1 VPSENYEALD
11 TETVADLLGVTP
23 RQVRNWAIN
32 KGLPFK
38 DDPRGRRFKWREALE
53 WYIVYRTEK
62 DGSRG
67 SQPPAPDPESNE
79 EQTESLEQA
88 TTRKTIAEA
97 NLKELEL
104 ATKRGQVVAIADAQ
118 RAIEVV
124 SKNVQQK
131 LLSVPAKLTGRLM
144 GVADRNRIHAIL
156 EVEMKQQCTELA
168 GISLQANKKPQPETE
183 E

>member
-1 VPSENYEALD
+1 VPQGNFEALD
-11 TETVADLLGVTP
+11 TESVADLLAVTA
-23 RQVRNWAIN
+23 RQVRNWVKD
-32 KGLPFK
+32 KGLPSK
-38 DDPRGRRFKWREALE
+38 DDPRGRRFIWRDTLE
-53 WYIVYRTEK
+53 WYIGYRTEK

-67 SQPPAPDPESNE
+67 SQPPASDAAADA

-118 RAIEVV
+118 HAIEVV

-168 GISLQANKKPQPETE
+168 GISLQANKRPPEE

>member
-11 TETVADLLGVTP
+11 TESVADLLGVSP
-23 RQVRNWAIN
+23 RQVRNWAKD
-32 KGLPFK
+32 KGLPYK
-38 DDPRGRRFKWREALE
+38 DDPRGRRFIWRDTLE

-67 SQPPAPDPESNE
+67 SQPPASSQDLLDQDE
-79 EQTESLEQA
+79 TLEQA

-168 GISLQANKKPQPETE
+168 GISLQASKRAPEE

>member
-11 TETVADLLGVTP
+11 TNLVADLLGVTP
-23 RQVRNWAIN
+23 RQVGNWVKE
-32 KGLPFK
+32 KGLPYK
-38 DDPRGRRFKWREALE
+38 DDPRGRRFNWKSTLE
-53 WYIVYRTEK
+53 WYIVYRAKK

-67 SQPPAPDPESNE
+67 SQVSAQDPESGGDDAE
-79 EQTESLEQA
+79 TLDQA
-88 TTRKTIAEA
+88 LCRKTIAEA

-168 GISLQANKKPQPETE
+168 GISLQANKRPQETE

>member
-1 VPSENYEALD
+1 MPSENYEALD
-11 TETVADLLGVTP
+11 TESVADLLGVTA
-23 RQVRNWAIN
+23 RQVRNWVKD
-32 KGLPFK
+32 KGLPSK
-38 DDPRGRRFKWREALE
+38 DDPRGRRFKWRETLE

-67 SQPPAPDPESNE
+67 SQPQPPSQESAAVPDE
-79 EQTESLEQA
+79 TLEQA

-104 ATKRGQVVAIADAQ
+104 ATKRGQVVAIVDAQ
-118 RAIEVV
+118 HAIEVA
-124 SKNVQQK
+124 SKAIQQK

-168 GISLQANKKPQPETE
+168 GISLQANKRPME
-183 E
+183 EE

>member
-11 TETVADLLGVTP
+11 TESVADLLGVTA
-23 RQVRNWAIN
+23 RQVRNWVKD
-32 KGLPFK
+32 KGLPSK
-38 DDPRGRRFKWREALE
+38 DDPRGRRFIWRDALE
-53 WYIVYRTEK
+53 WYIIYRTEK

-67 SQPPAPDPESNE
+67 SQSAAAVPLNDPDE
-79 EQTESLEQA
+79 TESLEQA

-168 GISLQANKKPQPETE
+168 GISLQATKRAPEE
-183 E
+183 EQ

>member
-1 VPSENYEALD
+1 MAAQNYEALD
-11 TETVADLLGVTP
+11 TESVADLLGVSA
-23 RQVRNWAIN
+23 RQVRNWAKD
-32 KGLPFK
+32 KGLPSK
-38 DDPRGRRFKWREALE
+38 DDPRGRRFIWRDTLE
-53 WYIVYRTEK
+53 WYISYRAEK

-67 SQPPAPDPESNE
+67 SQQSASAPESDTDNAE
-79 EQTESLEQA
+79 TFDQA
-88 TTRKTIAEA
+88 LTRKTIADA

-168 GISLQANKKPQPETE
+168 GISLQANKRPPEE

>member
-1 VPSENYEALD
+1 MPAENFEALD
-11 TETVADLLGVTP
+11 SETVADLLGVTA
-23 RQVRNWAIN
+23 RQVGNWVKH
-32 KGLPFK
+32 KGLPFI
-38 DDPRGRRFKWREALE
+38 DDPRGRRFIWRKTLE
-53 WYIVYRTEK
+53 WYIGYRTEK

-67 SQPPAPDPESNE
+67 SQLPASSPSADPEK
-79 EQTESLEQA
+79 TETFDQA
-88 TTRKTIAEA
+88 ICRKTIAEA

-144 GVADRNRIHAIL
+144 GVGDRNRIHAIL

-168 GISLQANKKPQPETE
+168 GISLQATKRAPEE

>member
-1 VPSENYEALD
+1 MPQGNFEALD
-11 TETVADLLGVTP
+11 TESVADLLGVTA
-23 RQVRNWAIN
+23 RQVRNWVKD
-32 KGLPFK
+32 KGLPSK
-38 DDPRGRRFKWREALE
+38 YDPRGRRFIWRDTLE

-67 SQPPAPDPESNE
+67 SQPAAPDPATADD
-79 EQTESLEQA
+79 QTESLEQA

-168 GISLQANKKPQPETE
+168 GISLQANKRPLE
-183 E
+183 EE

>member
-1 VPSENYEALD
+1 MPPSNFEALD
-11 TETVADLLGVTP
+11 TESVADLLGVTA
-23 RQVRNWAIN
+23 RQVRNWVKD
-32 KGLPFK
+32 KGLPSK
-38 DDPRGRRFKWREALE
+38 DDPRGRRFIWRDTLE

-67 SQPPAPDPESNE
+67 NQPTAATPATDPD
-79 EQTESLEQA
+79 QVESLEQA

-97 NLKELEL
+97 NLKELDL

-118 RAIEVV
+118 LAIEVV

-168 GISLQANKKPQPETE
+168 GISLQANKRPPEE